1 MRALLVF
8 AERDEDSGT
17 LFEQLYTNAVWKN
30 LHLLICSKKTFDGI
44 HPNQVSQH

>member
-8 AERDEDSGT
+8 AERDEDCGT
-17 LFEQLYTNAVWKN
+17 LFEQLYTNAVWKS
-30 LHLLICSKKTFDGI
+30 LHLLIYNKKAFDGI